1 MKSKSRRSPSLTEKG
16 APNSITGP
24 GGRKSS
30 MSRKSLLGDFSRT
43 QQASNCQLNGETQHI
58 TSALSPA
65 HLQAVLR
72 LDSKNGVQVFEF
84 CVEGLEE
91 SISARNWK
99 TGNELNSIYT
109 LHSGGKRSSAAGRI
123 SKDGGWNLP
132 PIVGQLQVSSYL
144 CSEVGKDGMVNNS
157 VITEFVAYDIAHAR
171 RIVEKTQCTEAP
183 QQPLCSAVD
192 KSMSGESPQMINLM
206 DQHKVGR
213 NNSDVSTSCPWSEED
228 LYPHLEI
235 AATVIEVPFSK
246 DKSKD
251 MKNGSSPC
259 TVKVVTPSGLHGLP
273 SESGASPSPLLDRWR
288 YGGGCDCGGWDMAC
302 PIDVLGNAYDD
313 NWAESITTNAKHP
326 MELFVEVHCTIPTLM
341 CFFCIYIKSVQ
352 IEGCPKG
359 ESINDLNVF

>member
-1 MKSKSRRSPSLTEKG
+1 
-16 APNSITGP
+16 
-24 GGRKSS
+24 
-30 MSRKSLLGDFSRT
+30 
-43 QQASNCQLNGETQHI
+43 
-58 TSALSPA
+58 
-65 HLQAVLR
+65 
-72 LDSKNGVQVFEF
+72 
-84 CVEGLEE
+84 
-91 SISARNWK
+91 
-99 TGNELNSIYT
+99 
-109 LHSGGKRSSAAGRI
+109 
-123 SKDGGWNLP
+123 
-132 PIVGQLQVSSYL
+132 
-144 CSEVGKDGMVNNS
+144 MVNNS

-341 CFFCIYIKSVQ
+341 WFFFV
-352 IEGCPKG
+352 
-359 ESINDLNVF
+359 SILRVF